1 MIRPFARPSRL
12 ILLAAI
18 AAAGCTGHRDAQQVP
33 PATAVVADSARAVA
47 QAHGLIGPAA
57 RAALDR
63 GNGLF
68 RKKAYDAALAEYRAA
83 AALAPQH
90 AAPLYGIYMVA
101 RATNNSAMADSA
113 LSGIKDRNA
122 VMAPHAFD
130 DSTLKR
136 VHAKVPQRPRAG

>member
-1 MIRPFARPSRL
+1 MVRSLARRWRL
-12 ILLAAI
+12 IFFAAV
-18 AAAGCTGHRDAQQVP
+18 AASGCTSRRDAPKVP
-33 PATAVVADSARAVA
+33 LATAAVADSARAVA
-47 QAHGLIGPAA
+47 EAHALIGPAA

-63 GNGLF
+63 GNSLF

-90 AAPLYGIYMVA
+90 AAPLYGIYMIA

-113 LSGIKDRNA
+113 LSGIKARNA

-136 VHAKVPQRPRAG
+136 VHAKVPSRPRAG